1 MIGQDKLYKRLRNYR
16 LKTFPVSNLFI
27 GNVGCGKHLFMKE
40 VCRRFNLPYVD
51 ITDNIS
57 KDTIDELYIKSTPTA
72 YYIDLIKLT
81 ETTRHINKENAI
93 LKFVEEPPLNSII
106 FILAEYESQII
117 DTIKNRCVEW
127 KFAPYTIK
135 ELKEVKELNNDI
147 LYHILNTPGK
157 LINSKDEVYYMNL
170 FALCDT
176 IIKNI
181 ARANLSNTLSLEKH
195 IVLTKDEVEDV
206 DKYDLEI
213 FLDTMKYRLGDISIH
228 LLNELDLKAFIYT
241 NKIID
246 KSHTLNINKRY
257 LLDNYLIGLKEIYD
271 KS

>member
-1 MIGQDKLYKRLRNYR
+1 MIGQDIFYRRLRNYR
-16 LKTFPVSNLFI
+16 LKTFPKSNLFI
-27 GNVGCGKHLFMKE
+27 GSNGCGKHLFIKE
-40 VCRRFNLPYVD
+40 ICQRFNISHID

-57 KDTIDELYIKSTPTA
+57 KDTIDDLYIKSIPVA
-72 YYIDLIKLT
+72 YCINLIKLT
-81 ETTRHINKENAI
+81 ETTRYINKENTL
-93 LKFVEEPPLNSII
+93 LKFIEEPPLNSII
-106 FILAEYESQII
+106 FILAEYESQVI
-117 DTIKNRCVEW
+117 DTIRNRCVEW
-127 KFAPYTIK
+127 KFSPYTIND
-135 ELKEVKELNNDI
+135 LKKVKKLNNDI

-157 LINSKDEVYYMNL
+157 LINAKDEEYYSNL
-170 FALCDT
+170 FELCDT

-206 DKYDLEI
+206 NKYDLEI
-213 FLDTMKYRLGDISIH
+213 FLDTMKYRLGDISIN

-246 KSHTLNINKRY
+246 KSHTLHINKRY